1 MMGAASAQIPSL
13 SRSRVQNRPA
23 DLPVSRGENAES
35 VGFPA
40 SFPATGDAGAPPAD
54 VAKDDVGSRSAGAG
68 VGPGG
73 VGVKH
78 TTRLPSIPT
87 NSPGAHDFLY
97 SRLDPE
103 GEFWIIGATQKLGSC
118 FTPSLIVVDP
128 RTEASIR
135 FAFARPVNNSLHR
148 ITFAYVDPR
157 TEASLVLCR
166 GAIMVSEASEGIHS
180 QQVMGIWGQQVS
192 EATSEKLD
200 RFAGPVQQCESAIM
214 SISLQN
220 APASR
225 ASVVRKTP
233 RRPSFFF
240 SRHAHAKQRTGPN
253 SEWDDGARVLVRFTF
268 RAGQSESLRSA
279 SSASSSRWPAAT
291 IHCER
296 ELNGRRERSCGSE
309 APLFTVFNSAKG
321 AGAGGGGGGGPRTDS
336 GPGLTTH

>member
-1 MMGAASAQIPSL
+1 MPLTFLLFVHRLTRALASGC
-13 SRSRVQNRPA
+13 VRP
-23 DLPVSRGENAES
+23 L
-35 VGFPA
+35 
-40 SFPATGDAGAPPAD
+40 
-54 VAKDDVGSRSAGAG
+54 
-68 VGPGG
+68 
-73 VGVKH
+73 
-78 TTRLPSIPT
+78 
-87 NSPGAHDFLY
+87 SPG
-97 SRLDPE
+97 PM
-103 GEFWIIGATQKLGSC
+103 ATAQE
-118 FTPSLIVVDP
+118 
-128 RTEASIR
+128 TEAGSSKR
-135 FAFARPVNNSLHR
+135 KL
-148 ITFAYVDPR
+148 TFHCGCH
-157 TEASLVLCR
+157 S
-166 GAIMVSEASEGIHS
+166 IHS